1 MTAEAFIAALQPHIT
16 EGEKA
21 KLERFYKGDDANTRA
36 LGVRFGTV
44 FKLAKEYS
52 AMPVAEIEKL
62 LEDDHYEMRIGA
74 MRIMDYQVQR
84 KATSEDQ
91 RRALYELYLRR
102 HDRIDNWDFVD
113 AAAARVV
120 GDYLADKPRQ
130 PLYELAR
137 SDNRWERRTSMV
149 ATHAFIK
156 QGEVDDALAIAGILI
171 DDPDELVNKA
181 VGTFLRE
188 VGKVDPDRLKCFLDR
203 CATTMPRVTLR
214 YAVEKLDPETKRGYM
229 EMGR

>member
-1 MTAEAFIAALQPHIT
+1 MTADEFAGALKPHIT
-16 EGEKA
+16 EAEKV
-21 KLERFYKGDDANTRA
+21 KLERFYKGDDSKTRA

-52 AMPVAEIEKL
+52 AMPVAEIETL

-84 KATSEDQ
+84 KSTSEAQ

-120 GDYLADKPRQ
+120 GQYLADKPRQ
-130 PLYELAR
+130 PLYDLAR
-137 SDNRWERRTSMV
+137 SDNRWERRTAMV

-156 QGEVDDALAIAGILI
+156 KGEVDDALAIAEILI
-171 DDPDELVNKA
+171 DDPDELVTKA

-188 VGKVDPDRLKCFLDR
+188 AGKVDPDRLRGFLDR
-203 CATTMPRVTLR
+203 HAPTMPRVTLR
-214 YAVEKLDPETKRGYM
+214 YALEKLDPDTKRRYM